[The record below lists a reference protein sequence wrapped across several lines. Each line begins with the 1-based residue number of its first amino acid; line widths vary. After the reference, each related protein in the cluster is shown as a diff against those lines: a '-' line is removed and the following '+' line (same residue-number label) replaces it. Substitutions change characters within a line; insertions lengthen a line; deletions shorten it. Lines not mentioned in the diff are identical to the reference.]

1 MHTPS
6 FEQIILLIIFI
17 LAPLIYFVM
26 QRVGRRLENQ
36 IPEEESVAQVRQQ
49 VQVIQTPP
57 PTPRA
62 SRTRVHGL
70 QAPTI
75 SAPLSTSRFTKKSL
89 FGTSRDVRR
98 GIIIMTI
105 LRLLRRDRDNIATIS
120 RLYVPRAGA
129 GLVRLDNLVEFE
141 SVESASRIDRL
152 NRQKKIVGGFSAE
165 SVCTLCHVSGN
176 SGRWLE
182 NPEWS
187 LTVHFSCHR
196 PGQSTAEDF
205 PRRARPI
212 VGREW
217 VNMTMQQLGKRVN
230 INRLT
235 GSGEAPLL

>member
-1 MHTPS
+1 MQTPS

-105 LRLLRRDRDNIATIS
+105 LG
-120 RLYVPRAGA
+120 PCRAFDPH
-129 GLVRLDNLVEFE
+129 R
-141 SVESASRIDRL
+141 
-152 NRQKKIVGGFSAE
+152 AE
-165 SVCTLCHVSGN
+165 
-176 SGRWLE
+176 
-182 NPEWS
+182 P
-187 LTVHFSCHR
+187 
-196 PGQSTAEDF
+196 
-205 PRRARPI
+205 
-212 VGREW
+212 
-217 VNMTMQQLGKRVN
+217 
-230 INRLT
+230 
-235 GSGEAPLL
+235 